1 MSIKLSNEVKNIIA
15 TMLKTSKDFKLDGIN
30 SLVLLD
36 ALLTNRQ
43 FSEALEVSSMSNREE
58 IINIMQEL
66 LDSADFADKDV
77 YSEGERNT
85 FQEIL
90 KEANVKDFEKVNFSQ
105 ELAIIFCYANLIIE
119 EEKRPEITIED
130 IVLSVIDNQSPD
142 IEDYLK
148 ALTTDV
154 SALKESYSTFV
165 ATEETDKA
173 DKTNKTDK
181 ADNIFFLPKT
191 LKGCVTVL
199 NYKLSQNPNCTILG
213 RDSECKEIWKTM
225 MKKTKRN
232 VLLIGEPG
240 VGKSSVV
247 YKLTYDILNGTC
259 PEMFK
264 NFRILSL
271 NVNNLISGTMYRG
284 QAEERY
290 RDLIKMLEEYDNLI
304 LFIDEIHMIVGA
316 GSSSGKDNQDFSNA
330 LKPLLAGDD
339 SIVIGATTNEE
350 YKEAFGNEGALRR
363 RFRNITIKEPK
374 TTEVYDMLKDS
385 IKQLEEFHGV
395 KISKRM
401 VDLIIFYSSC
411 FNYTT
416 RNPDRTKDL
425 IDLSMVTAK
434 MDGKTR
440 VDRESIM
447 KNFDFNF
454 KQFHNMTSNQIS
466 EVAYHEIGHFMIQHF
481 SGRLTD
487 QEVVAISI
495 IPAADYL
502 GVNVLDTT
510 DCTPSTDKNFFI
522 DEIACLLAGR
532 ISEKLFMNSQNNSGA
547 SGDLEKATKIAYNM
561 VTKYGMTTKLGEH
574 RIYINDRD
582 YQMQTPE
589 VTNMVNAEIKNI
601 IEKSTERATTILQT
615 HAELVKLLAEELSK
629 KGMLSQI
636 ELEKIIQESQK
647 VTI

>member
-15 TMLKTSKDFKLDGIN
+15 TMLKTSKDFKLGGLN
-30 SLVLLD
+30 TLALLD
-36 ALLTNRQ
+36 ALLTNQQ
-43 FSEALEVSSMSNREE
+43 FSSTLEVTSICTKNE
-58 IINIMQEL
+58 IIETMEEL
-66 LDSADFADKDV
+66 LDSADFADEDE
-77 YSEGERNT
+77 SEEGEKELS
-85 FQEIL
+85 QEIL
-90 KEANVKDFEKVNFSQ
+90 KEANVENYEKIHLSR
-105 ELAIIFCYANLIIE
+105 ELGIIFCYANLLVE
-119 EEKRPEITIED
+119 EENRVEITIED
-130 IVLSVIDNQSPD
+130 LVLSLLDNQSPD
-142 IEDYLK
+142 IIDFFKSLS
-148 ALTTDV
+148 TDLSV
-154 SALKESYSTFV
+154 FKGIYTDTVAEESLPFV
-165 ATEETDKA
+165 
-173 DKTNKTDK
+173 
-181 ADNIFFLPKT
+181 IPKS
-191 LKGCVTVL
+191 LKGCVTIL
-199 NYKLSQNPNCTILG
+199 NDKLSSNPNCTILG
-213 RDSECKEIWKTM
+213 RDNECKEIWKTM

-247 YKLTYDILNGTC
+247 YKLTYDILNGIC
-259 PEMFK
+259 PETFK
-264 NFRILSL
+264 DFRILSL

-290 RDLIKMLEEYDNLI
+290 QDLIELLEYYDNLI

-316 GSSSGKDNQDFSNA
+316 GSSSSGKDNTDFSNA
-330 LKPLLAGDD
+330 LKPLLAGDNA
-339 SIVIGATTNEE
+339 IVIGATTNEE

-363 RFRNITIKEPK
+363 RFRNIVIKEPK

-454 KQFHNMTSNQIS
+454 KQFHNMTSTQIS
-466 EVAYHEIGHFMIQHF
+466 EVAYHEIGHFMVQRF

-522 DEIACLLAGR
+522 DKIACLLAGR
-532 ISEKLFMNSQNNSGA
+532 ISEKIFTGSQNNSGA
-547 SGDLEKATKIAYNM
+547 SSDLEKATKIAYNM

-601 IEKSTERATTILQT
+601 IEKATERATTILQT

>member
-15 TMLKTSKDFKLDGIN
+15 TMLKTSKYFKLGGLN
-30 SLVLLD
+30 TLALLN
-36 ALLTNRQ
+36 ALLTNQQ
-43 FSEALEVSSMSNREE
+43 FSSTLEVTSICTKNE
-58 IINIMQEL
+58 IIETMEEL
-66 LDSADFADKDV
+66 LDSADFADEDE
-77 YSEGERNT
+77 SEEGEKELS
-85 FQEIL
+85 QEIL
-90 KEANVKDFEKVNFSQ
+90 KEANVENYEKIHLSR
-105 ELAIIFCYANLIIE
+105 ELGIIFCYANLLVE
-119 EEKRPEITIED
+119 EENRVEITIED
-130 IVLSVIDNQSPD
+130 LVLSLLDNQSPD
-142 IEDYLK
+142 IIDFFKSLS
-148 ALTTDV
+148 TDLSV
-154 SALKESYSTFV
+154 FKGIYTNTVAEESLPFV
-165 ATEETDKA
+165 
-173 DKTNKTDK
+173 
-181 ADNIFFLPKT
+181 IPKS
-191 LKGCVTVL
+191 LKGCVTIL
-199 NYKLSQNPNCTILG
+199 NDKLSSNPNCTILG
-213 RDSECKEIWKTM
+213 RDNECKEIWKTM

-264 NFRILSL
+264 NFLIISL

-290 RDLIKMLEEYDNLI
+290 QDLIELLEYYDNLI

-316 GSSSGKDNQDFSNA
+316 GSSSSGKDNTDFSNA

-363 RFRNITIKEPK
+363 RFRNIVIKEPK

-454 KQFHNMTSNQIS
+454 KQFHNMTSTQIS
-466 EVAYHEIGHFMIQHF
+466 EVAYHEIGHFMVQRF

-495 IPAADYL
+495 IPTADYL

-522 DEIACLLAGR
+522 DKIACLLAGR
-532 ISEKLFMNSQNNSGA
+532 ISEKIFTGSQNNSGA
-547 SGDLEKATKIAYNM
+547 SSDLEKATKIAYNM

-589 VTNMVNAEIKNI
+589 ITNMVNAEIKNI
-601 IEKSTERATTILQT
+601 IEKATERATTILQT
-615 HAELVKLLAEELSK
+615 HAELVKTLAEELSK

>member
-15 TMLKTSKDFKLDGIN
+15 TMLKTSMDFKLGGLN
-30 SLVLLD
+30 TLVLLD
-36 ALLTNRQ
+36 ALLTNQQ
-43 FSEALEVSSMSNREE
+43 FSSTLEVTSICTKNE
-58 IINIMQEL
+58 IIETMEEL
-66 LDSADFADKDV
+66 LDSADFADEDE
-77 YSEGERNT
+77 SEEGEKELS
-85 FQEIL
+85 QEIL
-90 KEANVKDFEKVNFSQ
+90 KEANVENYEKIHLSR
-105 ELAIIFCYANLIIE
+105 ELGIIFCYANLLVE
-119 EEKRPEITIED
+119 EENRVEITIED
-130 IVLSVIDNQSPD
+130 LVLSLLDNQSPD
-142 IEDYLK
+142 IIDFFKSLSTDLSVFKEKYTDTVAED
-148 ALTTDV
+148 ALP
-154 SALKESYSTFV
+154 FV
-165 ATEETDKA
+165 
-173 DKTNKTDK
+173 
-181 ADNIFFLPKT
+181 IPKSLT
-191 LKGCVTVL
+191 GCVTIL
-199 NYKLSQNPNCTILG
+199 NDKLSSNPNCTILG
-213 RDSECKEIWKTM
+213 RDNECKEIWKTM

-247 YKLTYDILNGTC
+247 YKLTYDILNGIC

-264 NFRILSL
+264 DFRILSL

-290 RDLIKMLEEYDNLI
+290 QDLIELLEYYDNLI

-316 GSSSGKDNQDFSNA
+316 GSSSSGKDNTDFSNA

-363 RFRNITIKEPK
+363 RFRNIVIKEPK

-454 KQFHNMTSNQIS
+454 KQFHNMTSTQIS
-466 EVAYHEIGHFMIQHF
+466 EVAYHEIGHFMVQRF

-522 DEIACLLAGR
+522 DKIACLLAGR
-532 ISEKLFMNSQNNSGA
+532 ISEKIFTGSQNNSGA
-547 SGDLEKATKIAYNM
+547 SSDLEKATKIAYNM

-589 VTNMVNAEIKNI
+589 ITNMVNAEIKNI
-601 IEKSTERATTILQT
+601 IEKATERATTILQT
-615 HAELVKLLAEELSK
+615 HAELVKKLAEELSK

>member
-15 TMLKTSKDFKLDGIN
+15 TMLKTSMDFKLGGLN
-30 SLVLLD
+30 TLVLLD
-36 ALLTNRQ
+36 ALLTNQQ
-43 FSEALEVSSMSNREE
+43 FSSTLEVTSICTKNE
-58 IINIMQEL
+58 IIETMEEL
-66 LDSADFADKDV
+66 LDSADFADEDE
-77 YSEGERNT
+77 SEEGEKELS
-85 FQEIL
+85 QEIL
-90 KEANVKDFEKVNFSQ
+90 KEANVENYEKIHLSR
-105 ELAIIFCYANLIIE
+105 ELGIIFCYANLLVE
-119 EEKRPEITIED
+119 EENRVEITIED
-130 IVLSVIDNQSPD
+130 LVLSLLDNQSPD
-142 IEDYLK
+142 IIDFFKSLS
-148 ALTTDV
+148 TDLSV
-154 SALKESYSTFV
+154 FKEIYTDTVAEESLPFV
-165 ATEETDKA
+165 
-173 DKTNKTDK
+173 
-181 ADNIFFLPKT
+181 IPKS
-191 LKGCVTVL
+191 LKGCVTIL
-199 NYKLSQNPNCTILG
+199 NDKLSSNPNCTILG
-213 RDSECKEIWKTM
+213 RDNECKEIWKTM

-232 VLLIGEPG
+232 GLLSGEPG

-247 YKLTYDILNGTC
+247 YKLTYDILNGIC

-264 NFRILSL
+264 DFRILSL

-290 RDLIKMLEEYDNLI
+290 QDLIELLEYYDNLI

-316 GSSSGKDNQDFSNA
+316 GSSSSGKDNTDFSNA
-330 LKPLLAGDD
+330 LKPLLAGDNA
-339 SIVIGATTNEE
+339 IVIGATTNEE

-363 RFRNITIKEPK
+363 RFRNIVIKEPK

-454 KQFHNMTSNQIS
+454 KQFHNMTSTQIS
-466 EVAYHEIGHFMIQHF
+466 EVAYHEIGHFMVQRF

-495 IPAADYL
+495 IPTADYL

-522 DEIACLLAGR
+522 DKIACLLAGR
-532 ISEKLFMNSQNNSGA
+532 ISEKIFTGSQNNSGA
-547 SGDLEKATKIAYNM
+547 SSDLEKATKIAYNM

-589 VTNMVNAEIKNI
+589 ITNMVNAEIKNI
-601 IEKSTERATTILQT
+601 IEKATERATTILQT
-615 HAELVKLLAEELSK
+615 HAELVKTLAEELSK

-636 ELEKIIQESQK
+636 ELEKIIQEYQK

>member
-15 TMLKTSKDFKLDGIN
+15 TMLKTSKDFKLGGLN
-30 SLVLLD
+30 TLALLD
-36 ALLTNRQ
+36 ALLTNQQ
-43 FSEALEVSSMSNREE
+43 FSSTLEVTSICTKNE
-58 IINIMQEL
+58 IIETMEEL
-66 LDSADFADKDV
+66 LDSADFADEDE
-77 YSEGERNT
+77 SEEGEKELS
-85 FQEIL
+85 QEIL
-90 KEANVKDFEKVNFSQ
+90 KEANVENYEKIHLSR
-105 ELAIIFCYANLIIE
+105 ELGIIFCYANLLVE
-119 EEKRPEITIED
+119 EENRVEITIED
-130 IVLSVIDNQSPD
+130 LVLSLLDNQSPD
-142 IEDYLK
+142 IIDFFKSLS
-148 ALTTDV
+148 TDLSV
-154 SALKESYSTFV
+154 FKGIYTDTVAEESLPFV
-165 ATEETDKA
+165 
-173 DKTNKTDK
+173 
-181 ADNIFFLPKT
+181 IPKS
-191 LKGCVTVL
+191 LKGCVTIL
-199 NYKLSQNPNCTILG
+199 NDKLSSNPNCTILG
-213 RDSECKEIWKTM
+213 RDNECKEIWKTM

-247 YKLTYDILNGTC
+247 YKLTYDILNGIC

-264 NFRILSL
+264 DFQILSL

-290 RDLIKMLEEYDNLI
+290 QDLIELLEYYDNLI

-316 GSSSGKDNQDFSNA
+316 GSSSSGKDNTDFSNA
-330 LKPLLAGDD
+330 LKPLLAGDNA
-339 SIVIGATTNEE
+339 IVIGATTNEE

-363 RFRNITIKEPK
+363 RFRNIVIKEPK

-385 IKQLEEFHGV
+385 IKQLEEFHGI

-454 KQFHNMTSNQIS
+454 KQFHNMTSTQIS
-466 EVAYHEIGHFMIQHF
+466 EVAYHEIGHFMVQRF

-522 DEIACLLAGR
+522 DKIACLLAGR
-532 ISEKLFMNSQNNSGA
+532 ISEKIFTGSQNNSGA
-547 SGDLEKATKIAYNM
+547 SSDLEKATKISYNM

-589 VTNMVNAEIKNI
+589 ITNMVNAEIKNI
-601 IEKSTERATTILQT
+601 IEKATERATTILQT
-615 HAELVKLLAEELSK
+615 HAELVKKLAEELSK

-636 ELEKIIQESQK
+636 ELEKIIQEYQK

>member
-1 MSIKLSNEVKNIIA
+1 
-15 TMLKTSKDFKLDGIN
+15 
-30 SLVLLD
+30 
-36 ALLTNRQ
+36 
-43 FSEALEVSSMSNREE
+43 
-58 IINIMQEL
+58 
-66 LDSADFADKDV
+66 
-77 YSEGERNT
+77 
-85 FQEIL
+85 
-90 KEANVKDFEKVNFSQ
+90 
-105 ELAIIFCYANLIIE
+105 
-119 EEKRPEITIED
+119 
-130 IVLSVIDNQSPD
+130 
-142 IEDYLK
+142 
-148 ALTTDV
+148 
-154 SALKESYSTFV
+154 
-165 ATEETDKA
+165 
-173 DKTNKTDK
+173 
-181 ADNIFFLPKT
+181 
-191 LKGCVTVL
+191 
-199 NYKLSQNPNCTILG
+199 
-213 RDSECKEIWKTM
+213 

-247 YKLTYDILNGTC
+247 YKLTYDILNGIC

-264 NFRILSL
+264 DFRILSL

-290 RDLIKMLEEYDNLI
+290 QDLIELLEYYDNLI

-316 GSSSGKDNQDFSNA
+316 GSSSSGKDNTDFSNA
-330 LKPLLAGDD
+330 LKPLLAGDNA
-339 SIVIGATTNEE
+339 IVIGATTNEE

-363 RFRNITIKEPK
+363 RFRNIVIKEPK

-454 KQFHNMTSNQIS
+454 KQFHNMTSTQIS
-466 EVAYHEIGHFMIQHF
+466 EVAYHEIGHFMVQRF

-522 DEIACLLAGR
+522 DKIACLLAGR
-532 ISEKLFMNSQNNSGA
+532 ISEKIFTGSQNNSGA
-547 SGDLEKATKIAYNM
+547 SSDLEKATKIAYNM

-601 IEKSTERATTILQT
+601 IEKATERATTILQT